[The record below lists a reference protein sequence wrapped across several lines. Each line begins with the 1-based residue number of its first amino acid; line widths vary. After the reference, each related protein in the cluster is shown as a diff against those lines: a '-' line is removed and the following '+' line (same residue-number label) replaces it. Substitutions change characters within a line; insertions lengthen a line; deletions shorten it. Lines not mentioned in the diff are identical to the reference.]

1 MVETLLAESFIWM
14 DVWELKPEIV
24 ETFLAESF
32 ICMDVWE
39 LDPEMV

>member
-1 MVETLLAESFIWM
+1 MVGTFLAESFIWM
-14 DVWELKPEIV
+14 DVWELNPEIV